1 MSVAHGT
8 IITMTTLA
16 KALELRRLLAESTT
30 LSMLRRDHLP
40 IVAAVLGTYL
50 SEPDDRIATAD
61 LHERFDADLEELRDH
76 FSLGNTS
83 AKAYCDDWRNAG
95 ILTRRPASGARG
107 ETYEL
112 SAPGFDALRI
122 LNQLQEPRSTLTESR
137 LISLASTLHSLAI
150 DTDPDQTR
158 RLEALQ
164 RERDAIDEQIARIRS
179 GELETLDV
187 DRARERVADILM
199 QAQNL
204 PADFARVRSRFE
216 ELNHDLRT
224 SLLDTDASVGTVLDD
239 IFRGVDLIESSDEGR
254 TFSAFSSLIRDPERT
269 ATFEADVA
277 AILEREFAV
286 GLSPRT
292 RRALRQLMR
301 AMKQGN
307 REVNQ
312 SLTEFARGLRRY
324 VRSQDF
330 QRDREMRGLLQ
341 EALRTAASV
350 RTTVKP
356 YAPIGLALDLTSV
369 HLQSVGAMVPHDPS
383 DFEAGE
389 TLVDAETG
397 EASLARLAA
406 IARETEIDF
415 AELVEN
421 VNQAFSSGDPLA
433 VDPVT
438 VADVLERFPAT
449 QGLASVI
456 GLLSL
461 ASLHGEVDTDNSDV
475 LTWTGADGIAR
486 SAAVIR
492 HVFTKEINV

>member
-1 MSVAHGT
+1 
-8 IITMTTLA
+8 MTTLA
-16 KALELRRLLAESTT
+16 KALELRRLHAESTT
-30 LSMLRRDHLP
+30 LGMLRRDHLP

-50 SEPDDRIATAD
+50 NGPGDRIATEE

-76 FSLGNTS
+76 FSLGSAS
-83 AKAYCDDWRNAG
+83 AKAYCDEWRNAG
-95 ILTRRPASGARG
+95 ILVRRPASSARG

-122 LNQLQEPRSTLTESR
+122 LDQLQEPRSTLTESR
-137 LISLASTLHSLAI
+137 LMTLASTLRALAI
-150 DTDPDQTR
+150 DTDPDRTR

-164 RERDAIDEQIARIRS
+164 RERDAIDAQITRIRND
-179 GELETLDV
+179 ELDV
-187 DRARERVADILM
+187 IDADRARERIADVLL

-216 ELNHDLRT
+216 KLNHELRT
-224 SLLDTDASVGTVLDD
+224 SLLGTEASVGAVLDD
-239 IFRGVDLIESSDEGR
+239 VFRGVDLIESTDEGR

-269 ATFEADVA
+269 AMFEADVT
-277 AILEREFAV
+277 AILEREFAAD
-286 GLSPRT
+286 LAPHT

-301 AMKQGN
+301 NMKHGN

-341 EALRTAASV
+341 EALRAAAAV
-350 RTTVKP
+350 RTAVKP
-356 YAPIGLALDLTSV
+356 YAAIGVSLDLTSV
-369 HLQSVGAMVPHDPS
+369 RMLSVGAMTPHDPS
-383 DFEAGE
+383 DFEVGE
-389 TLVDAETG
+389 ALADADTG
-397 EASLARLAA
+397 EADLARLAE

-415 AELVEN
+415 AELITN
-421 VNQAFSSGDPLA
+421 VNEALASGEPI
-433 VDPVT
+433 T
-438 VADVLERFPAT
+438 VAEVLERHPAT

-461 ASLHGEVDTDNSDV
+461 ASLHGDVDARHSDA
-475 LTWTGADGIAR
+475 LAWIGADGVNR

-492 HVFTKEINV
+492 HIFTKEIDA